1 MSFIKKLGQNAATM
15 GVGTAIDTG
24 SQAVS
29 SLINQAFAEH
39 NRERNFYWNEKAA
52 AAADKRQRKQ
62 YQDMYSPKAMLDQ
75 YAAAGLSPSL
85 MMSGGQSAVGGNPS
99 AAQGQG
105 VQGAYP
111 GMPAINPLAA
121 AQIDLMKAQRDNLNE
136 DTVGTELENEIRK
149 LTNNQFKNQWI
160 LLNNQSGKLFDKDG
174 KWMSMR
180 DFLQECDNFDE
191 FRKAVYKAYEDSPN
205 IGNVYLS
212 SEEGEKTL
220 RSIYLA
226 NKEFDNDISVL
237 ANSKENADLM
247 LKITQLLNDS
257 EFATLSKKA
266 QIGQLQQAIE
276 STELS
281 TEQKEAFNN
290 VIDKMGDNMWADIT
304 IVLLMMLG
312 QYSHVNMNFGAS
324 QSTMI
329 KK

>member
-15 GVGTAIDTG
+15 GVGAAIDTG

-121 AQIDLMKAQRDNLNE
+121 AQVDLMKAQRDNLRE
-136 DTVGTELENEIRK
+136 DTTSKDLENQMK
-149 LTNNQFKNQWI
+149 NLLVGKFKNQFK
-160 LLNNQSGKLFDKDG
+160 LLNSTFFGDESGVKSLSSLIEGSKDY
-174 KWMSMR
+174 K
-180 DFLQECDNFDE
+180 E
-191 FRKAVYKAYEDSPN
+191 FENSLYN
-205 IGNVYLS
+205 IVTNTDPGLAMYVR
-212 SEEGEKTL
+212 SEEGQKEL
-220 RSIYLA
+220 RDIYRI
-226 NKEFDNDISVL
+226 NKEFSNDIAVL
-237 ANSKENADLM
+237 ANSEANANLM
-247 LKITQLLNDS
+247 LKVTELLNNS
-257 EFATLSKKA
+257 EFATLSQKA

-276 STELS
+276 STELT